1 MSGRELPRQITRL
14 IEVTDRT
21 MEVYDTIK
29 DIRGLPEAFQEV
41 RKWLPLVE
49 QTLREAKTP
58 AKKVEFTNDTNMLGT
73 RMDNCEEKADNLLEI
88 FQKIARKSTEEYV
101 PSVYRSIAVKLGKHR
116 VETLMGGILE
126 DLLALVAHHM
136 FQAVMQKQVEP
147 LDKAKQELA
156 NVSPS
161 LSESDLDEQPGTAS
175 QHGDRN
181 QQFNNFG
188 IGPQKNVD
196 GNYFEAKGDQHFV
209 TEINHIYA
217 ENRAGISDRPET
229 PPKPFATIPFSR
241 DPDFVNRGNIVDQ
254 IDERCSKPAARVA
267 LVGLGGVGKSQLAIE
282 FAHRIAAEQ
291 PDVWVFWVHA
301 GTQARVEEGFRT
313 IADAVKLP
321 GRNQAKTNIPQI
333 VYHWLSNE
341 RNGRWIMILDSADDR
356 DVFYGPT
363 SGDARNGRPFVT
375 YLPQSRNG
383 SVIITTRNRNLAF
396 RLTGRRQNMI
406 EVGPMARTDALTLLE
421 KKLES
426 PTDLDVAIELVQ
438 ALDLVPLAIS
448 QAAAYIQAIAPDSS
462 PEKYLAEFRESE
474 RKKTRLLQ
482 YDGGDLRRDGG
493 ASNAILTTWQISFDH
508 IRSKRRS
515 AADLLSLISF
525 FDRQGIP
532 RWVLHPPKTTKDGM
546 RRRRQSKAGTL
557 ELDDSSS
564 ATDDDIDNGA
574 DDDIDGGFKDDVAM
588 LRDYCLITTNEV
600 GDEFEMHGLVQLS
613 TRRWLEAFGR
623 EEVFKKQYIERL
635 TASFPTGQYEN
646 WVTCR
651 SLFAHVQVAFG
662 YRPSEDTLGIWATL
676 LHNGGWYAWSQ
687 GVYEVAQQMLG
698 KARKVRKRRL
708 GKDDMATLAS
718 TSIFAMVLSNQG
730 RWEEAEKL
738 EVQVMETSKTK
749 LGADHPDTLTSM
761 ANLASTFWNQGRW
774 EEAEKLEVQ
783 VMETRKTK
791 LGADHPSTLTSMA
804 NLASTYRNQGRWEEA
819 EKLEV
824 QVMETRKTKLGADHP
839 STLTS
844 MANLASTY
852 RNQGRW
858 EEAEKLE
865 VQVMETRKIK
875 LGADHPDT
883 LTSMANLA
891 STFWNQGRWEEAEK
905 LFVQVMVTSKTKLG
919 ADHPSTLTSMANL
932 ASTYRNQGRWEEA
945 EKLEVQVMETRK
957 TKLGADH
964 PDTLTSMANLAS
976 TFWNQGRWE
985 EAEKLE
991 VQVMETR
998 KTKLGADHPSTLT
1011 SMANLASTYRNQG
1024 RWEEAEKLEVQVM
1037 KTRKTKLG
1045 ADHPDTQTS
1054 MANLASTFWNQGR
1067 WEEAEKLEVQ
1077 VMETRKTKLGADHP
1091 DTLMSMNNLAFTW
1104 KDQGRQSD
1112 AIVLMEECSQARQ
1125 RLLGA
1130 GHPDTLSSLAAVAE
1144 WSS

>member
-1 MSGRELPRQITRL
+1 MKRHLPRQ
-14 IEVTDRT
+14 
-21 MEVYDTIK
+21 K
-29 DIRGLPEAFQEV
+29 A
-41 RKWLPLVE
+41 
-49 QTLREAKTP
+49 
-58 AKKVEFTNDTNMLGT
+58 
-73 RMDNCEEKADNLLEI
+73 ADNDAAENHRKKLL
-88 FQKIARKSTEEYV
+88 
-101 PSVYRSIAVKLGKHR
+101 
-116 VETLMGGILE
+116 
-126 DLLALVAHHM
+126 
-136 FQAVMQKQVEP
+136 
-147 LDKAKQELA
+147 
-156 NVSPS
+156 
-161 LSESDLDEQPGTAS
+161 LSNDRDRDEQPGTAS
-175 QHGDRN
+175 QHGDGNR
-181 QQFNNFG
+181 QFNNFG
-188 IGPQKNVD
+188 TGSQKNVD
-196 GNYFEAKGDQHFV
+196 GNYFEAKGDQNFV
-209 TEINHIYA
+209 IEIKHIYA
-217 ENRAGISDRPET
+217 ENRTNSFDPLET
-229 PPKPFATIPFSR
+229 PPKPFAIIPFSR
-241 DPDFVNRGNIVDQ
+241 DPDFVNRGDIINQ
-254 IDERCSKPAARVA
+254 IDKRCSEPAARVA
-267 LVGLGGVGKSQLAIE
+267 LVGLGGVGKSQLTIE

-291 PDVWVFWVHA
+291 PDTWVFWVHA

-321 GRNQAKTNIPQI
+321 GRNQAKANIPQI

-356 DVFYGPT
+356 DVFYDST
-363 SGDARNGRPFVT
+363 SGDARDGRDGRPFAA
-375 YLPQSRNG
+375 YLPRSRNG
-383 SVIITTRNRNLAF
+383 SIIITTRNKDLAS
-396 RLTGRRQNMI
+396 RLTNRPQNII
-406 EVGPMARTDALTLLE
+406 EVRPMARTDALTLLE
-421 KKLES
+421 KKLGS
-426 PTDLDVAIELVQ
+426 LADTDMADDLVQ
-438 ALDLVPLAIS
+438 VLDFVPLAIS
-448 QAAAYIQAIAPDSS
+448 QAAAYIQARAPRSS
-462 PEKYLAEFRESE
+462 LEKYLAEFRESE
-474 RKKTRLLQ
+474 RKRGRLLE
-482 YDGGDLRRDGG
+482 YDGGDLQRDGG

-515 AADLLSLISF
+515 AADLLSLMSF

-532 RWVLHPPKTTKDGM
+532 AWVLHPPKTTKDGM
-546 RRRRQSKAGTL
+546 RGRRQSEVGTL

-564 ATDDDIDNGA
+564 ATDDDTDDGA
-574 DDDIDGGFKDDVAM
+574 DDDIDGEFEDDVAM
-588 LRDYCLITTNEV
+588 LRDYCLIATSEV

-613 TRRWLEAFGR
+613 MRRWLEAFGQ

-646 WVTCR
+646 WATCR

-662 YRPSEDTLGIWATL
+662 YRPSEDTLEIWATL

-738 EVQVMETSKTK
+738 ELQVMETSKTK
-749 LGADHPDTLTSM
+749 LGADHPD
-761 ANLASTFWNQGRW
+761 
-774 EEAEKLEVQ
+774 
-783 VMETRKTK
+783 
-791 LGADHPSTLTSMA
+791 TLTSMA

-858 EEAEKLE
+858 EEAEKLD
-865 VQVMETRKIK
+865 VQVMETRKTK

-891 STFWNQGRWEEAEK
+891 STYRNQGRWEEAEK
-905 LFVQVMVTSKTKLG
+905 LFVQVMETRKTKLG

-945 EKLEVQVMETRK
+945 EKLDVQVMETRK

-991 VQVMETR
+991 VQVMET
-998 KTKLGADHPSTLT
+998 S
-1011 SMANLASTYRNQG
+1011 
-1024 RWEEAEKLEVQVM
+1024 
-1037 KTRKTKLG
+1037 
-1045 ADHPDTQTS
+1045 
-1054 MANLASTFWNQGR
+1054 
-1067 WEEAEKLEVQ
+1067 
-1077 VMETRKTKLGADHP
+1077 KTKLGADHP
-1091 DTLMSMNNLAFTW
+1091 DTLTSMNNLAFTW
-1104 KDQGRQSD
+1104 KDYGRHSD
-1112 AIVLMEECSQARQ
+1112 AIALMEQCSQAQQ
-1125 RLLGA
+1125 RVLGA